1 MTPFHREAGE
11 ASIGYGT
18 PIREKKI
25 KCHKSAALWDGY
37 GIAATSPQVLSE
49 TYTIPVHICMIHAE
63 CEDITNA
70 Q

>member
-1 MTPFHREAGE
+1 MSKSDRTG
-11 ASIGYGT
+11 
-18 PIREKKI
+18 
-25 KCHKSAALWDGY
+25 CHKSAALWDGY